1 MGTVM
6 IDLLE
11 FIDDLEKLQRL
22 AGSSCSPSFTRT
34 MSNML
39 QDYKERAWL
48 TEQGMEQE
56 LEEHF

>member
-1 MGTVM
+1 M

-11 FIDDLEKLQRL
+11 FIDDLEQLQKL
-22 AGSSCSPSFTRT
+22 AGSSCSPSFTRM

-39 QDYKERAWL
+39 KDYKERAWL
-48 TEQGMEQE
+48 TEQGMELE

>member
-1 MGTVM
+1 M
-6 IDLLE
+6 IDLIE

-22 AGSSCSPSFTRT
+22 AGSSCSPRFSSTL
-34 MSNML
+34 SNML

>member
-1 MGTVM
+1 M
-6 IDLLE
+6 IDLIE

-22 AGSSCSPSFTRT
+22 AGSSCSPRFSSTLN
-34 MSNML
+34 NML

-56 LEEHF
+56 LELEEHF

>member
-1 MGTVM
+1 M

-22 AGSSCSPSFTRT
+22 AGSSCSPRFSSTL
-34 MSNML
+34 SNML

-56 LEEHF
+56 LELEEHF